1 MAPLFQTNAGAPN
14 YQMVTFD
21 FLADKPADHLSR
33 SDPWP
38 MKTLVA
44 EDERNV
50 LEWAACVNKDKL
62 VLCYMKDVK
71 NVLDVHH
78 LESGRATNAV
88 SFRSQQKVYC
98 N

>member
-1 MAPLFQTNAGAPN
+1 
-14 YQMVTFD
+14 MVTFD
-21 FLADKPADHLSR
+21 FLADKPADHLTR

-78 LESGRATNAV
+78 LESGRATNAGFFPFTSTDGV
-88 SFRSQQKVYC
+88 LSIHFKGFGRWA
-98 N
+98 